1 MARMTR
7 LNAFKGRERGQN
19 ARRKRESVEKA
30 IDMVADGIRSG
41 WTNPMAKQ
49 AARPNFDGHFRFPRL
64 A

>member
-7 LNAFKGRERGQN
+7 LQAFKGRERGQN
-19 ARRKRESVEKA
+19 ARRKREHGELVIEK
-30 IDMVADGIRSG
+30 VADGIRSG

-49 AARPNFDGHFRFPRL
+49 AVRPNLDGHFRFPRL